1 MADDVLVGEVVEV
14 GGGLMPI
21 TELEQKSTALASL
34 VSAQDA
40 QDAGFYL
47 RVVRQSLRNIKT
59 AYAAKRKALKDT
71 IKAQV
76 ETLDA
81 EEERRKRPFE
91 LAETQVDTALL
102 AWRLRDRQRVEG
114 ERQKQLDTARADEEA
129 RRATTVATLT
139 AQAATAK
146 GVTKTMLKAQATA
159 LALAPLTP
167 QMTEPLVEATT
178 IAGVPLIEYWHA
190 DVLDLMQLV
199 QAVAQGRVPLAA
211 LEASQD
217 FLDGQAKAY
226 GKELSYPGVVPVQT
240 FGQTA
245 RGL

>member
-1 MADDVLVGEVVEV
+1 MADEVLVGEVVEV
-14 GGGLMPI
+14 VGGLMPI
-21 TELEQKSTALASL
+21 TELEQKSTALSSL

-47 RVVRQSLRNIKT
+47 RVVRQSLRNIKAT
-59 AYAAKRKALKDT
+59 YAVKRKELKNT
-71 IKAQV
+71 IKEAV
-76 ETLDA
+76 ATLDA

-91 LAETQVDTALL
+91 LAETQVDTALI
-102 AWRLRDRQRVEG
+102 AWRLRDRQQVEVA
-114 ERQKQLDTARADEEA
+114 RQQQLEAARTDEEA
-129 RRATTVATLT
+129 RRAATVATLT

-167 QMTEPLVEATT
+167 QITAPMVEETK
-178 IAGVPLIEYWHA
+178 IAGVPLIEYWSA
-190 DVLDLMQLV
+190 DVTDLMLLV
-199 QAVAQGRVPLAA
+199 QAVAAGRVPLAA
-211 LEASQD
+211 LQADQQ
-217 FLDGQAKAY
+217 FLDAQADAY
-226 GKELSYPGVVPVQT
+226 GKTLSYPGVVAVST